1 MQNKLQSL
9 LRLPASH
16 ARNSKKSRPYYCH
29 RNKTLSL
36 KDCVYS
42 FFFDDTRPPDILR
55 VSSDTPRRRKP
66 SQECDQPVRSAHA
79 GAMGRVL
86 EEFAPGED
94 LGVETPWSYACW
106 HRTGPNDSKMRPE
119 EQRRSGTVR
128 RIVSRAL
135 VPDLFVVAEH
145 EENLHV

>member
-1 MQNKLQSL
+1 MNNNATTVSTGLFATGSKAL
-9 LRLPASH
+9 LL
-16 ARNSKKSRPYYCH
+16 C
-29 RNKTLSL
+29 LL
-36 KDCVYS
+36 L
-42 FFFDDTRPPDILR
+42 FFGPLRPPDILG
-55 VSSDTPRRRKP
+55 VSSDTPRRRKA

-119 EQRRSGTVR
+119 EQRRPGTVR

-135 VPDLFVVAEH
+135 VPDLFVAAENADH
-145 EENLHV
+145 